1 MWISLNDIASEGTYV
16 WNSTGQGLY
25 PWQKGIGYA
34 NWGIGEPNNLN
45 DLNEDCIVMDH
56 SKEKGWND
64 YNCTNIYDAM
74 CESQP

>member
-1 MWISLNDIASEGTYV
+1 MWISLNDIASDGTYV

-25 PWQKGIGYA
+25 PWQEGIGYA
-34 NWGIGEPNNLN
+34 NWARTQPDSGA
-45 DLNEDCIVMDH
+45 EDCIGMDY

-64 YNCTNIYDAM
+64 FNCTFIYDAM

>member
-1 MWISLNDIASEGTYV
+1 MWISLNDIANEGIYV

-34 NWGIGEPNNLN
+34 NWNIGEPNNGG
-45 DLNEDCIVMDH
+45 NEDCIVMDYYN
-56 SKEKGWND
+56 KGWND
-64 YNCTNIYDAM
+64 SNCTLINDAM